1 MVRAYQQLVRFP
13 DLLGKTF
20 WAPVKRKEKKG
31 KQSKQANKLN
41 YRLLKISEVK
51 IDKLEDED
59 KEEDLFKTVL
69 ITNTMKHLHERRRQA
84 RENVYRTKSYASVT
98 IPSSPSSSSS
108 ATTPSPGG
116 PSTPST
122 FTPPPF
128 SPRASSPRSKL
139 RRQCRQAA
147 YQSLIYSKN
156 AFDKI
161 RKKEKREEKK

>member
-1 MVRAYQQLVRFP
+1 MVRAYQQLM
-13 DLLGKTF
+13 KTF

-51 IDKLEDED
+51 IDKLEED

-84 RENVYRTKSYASVT
+84 RENIYRTKSYASVT
-98 IPSSPSSSSS
+98 LPTSTPSSSS
-108 ATTPSPGG
+108 ATTS
-116 PSTPST
+116 SSENPST

-128 SPRASSPRSKL
+128 PASGSSPRSL

-147 YQSLIYSKN
+147 YKGLIYSKN
-156 AFDKI
+156 AFEKI
-161 RKKEKREEKK
+161 RKKKE

>member
-1 MVRAYQQLVRFP
+1 MVRAYQQLM
-13 DLLGKTF
+13 KTF

-51 IDKLEDED
+51 IDKLEEED

-84 RENVYRTKSYASVT
+84 RENIYRTKSYASVT
-98 IPSSPSSSSS
+98 LPSSTQSSSS
-108 ATTPSPGG
+108 ATTSSSENPS
-116 PSTPST
+116 PST

-128 SPRASSPRSKL
+128 PASGSSPRSL

-147 YQSLIYSKN
+147 YKGLIYSKN
-156 AFDKI
+156 AFEKI
-161 RKKEKREEKK
+161 RKKKK

>member
-1 MVRAYQQLVRFP
+1 M
-13 DLLGKTF
+13 KTF

-51 IDKLEDED
+51 IDKLEEED

-84 RENVYRTKSYASVT
+84 RENIYRTKSYASVT
-98 IPSSPSSSSS
+98 PSSSS
-108 ATTPSPGG
+108 ATTSSSENPS
-116 PSTPST
+116 PST

-128 SPRASSPRSKL
+128 PASGSSPRSL

-147 YQSLIYSKN
+147 YKGLIYSKN
-156 AFDKI
+156 AFEKI
-161 RKKEKREEKK
+161 RKKKKWEKNGKWKCIHPIWFYMWCNK

>member
-1 MVRAYQQLVRFP
+1 MVRAYHQL
-13 DLLGKTF
+13 LETF

-31 KQSKQANKLN
+31 KQSKVANKLN

-51 IDKLEDED
+51 IDKLEEED

-84 RENVYRTKSYASVT
+84 RENAYRTKSYASVT
-98 IPSSPSSSSS
+98 IPSSTSSSPS
-108 ATTPSPGG
+108 ATTSSSGG
-116 PSTPST
+116 PSSPST

-128 SPRASSPRSKL
+128 SPRGSSPRSL

-156 AFDKI
+156 AFEKI
-161 RKKEKREEKK
+161 RKKKKAEKK